1 MPKRLT
7 ATGWMQR
14 GPIREFRNFRTGVEE
29 RLAQEILIRVPDIGD
44 FEAVE
49 VVEIL
54 VAPGDVVQVED
65 PLVSIESDKAT
76 MEIPSPVAGRVH
88 ELRVAMGDSVSEGS
102 VLAVLFSEELP
113 DAEQTEAAPESAA
126 ASSPPASSAKPSPS
140 PRTSS
145 APVPPA
151 LTPSAPT
158 PSAPTPPAL
167 PPHTGT
173 PPVSGAGGVDAPV
186 AGTGALGA
194 SSGSS
199 SSSGASGGAAVHASP
214 GVRRYARQLG
224 VDLARTSGS
233 GPLGRVLETDVT
245 GHVHAAMTAGAPS
258 GGGGVP
264 PVPEVDFSR
273 FGPIRQEPLAKIRR
287 ISARNLSRSWLNAP
301 HVTQH
306 DEADITELEA
316 FRRTCKAE
324 AAERGLRLSP
334 LHFVL
339 KAVARVLA
347 EFPDFRSSLAPG
359 GEALI
364 VKDYF
369 HLGVA
374 VDTENGLVVPV
385 IRDVE
390 SKGIYEL
397 AAELS
402 DLAERARTRKLGPAD
417 LQGACFSLSSLG
429 GIGGTAFTPIVNV
442 PEVAI
447 LGLSKLQVQP
457 RWSGGS
463 DPRAPGEFEGRAV
476 LPLSLSYDHRV
487 IDGAAAARFTTRLA
501 TVLAHPGH
509 LLL

>member
-1 MPKRLT
+1 M
-7 ATGWMQR
+7 
-14 GPIREFRNFRTGVEE
+14 
-29 RLAQEILIRVPDIGD
+29 AQEILIRVPDIGD

-88 ELRVAMGDSVSEGS
+88 ELRVSLGDSVSEGS
-102 VLAVLFSEELP
+102 VLAVLLAEELS
-113 DAEQTEAAPESAA
+113 DAEQAEVAPESEG
-126 ASSPPASSAKPSPS
+126 ASSFPAPSPAPSPAPPPAPSPPAFK
-140 PRTSS
+140 
-145 APVPPA
+145 
-151 LTPSAPT
+151 
-158 PSAPTPPAL
+158 

-173 PPVSGAGGVDAPV
+173 SPVSGAERVDAPV

-199 SSSGASGGAAVHASP
+199 SGSGDSGGAAVHASP

-245 GHVHAAMTAGAPS
+245 GHVHAAMTGGASPN
-258 GGGGVP
+258 GGGVP
-264 PVPEVDFSR
+264 PVPDVDFSR
-273 FGPIRQEPLAKIRR
+273 FGPVREEPLAKIRR
-287 ISARNLSRSWLNAP
+287 VSARNLSRSWLNAP

-324 AAERGLRLSP
+324 AAQRGLKLSP

-359 GEALI
+359 GEGLI

-390 SKGIYEL
+390 TKGIFEL
-397 AAELS
+397 AGELS

-447 LGLSKLQVQP
+447 LGLSKLRVQP
-457 RWSGGS
+457 RWSGGN
-463 DPRAPGEFEGRAV
+463 DPLSPGEFEGRAV

>member
-7 ATGWMQR
+7 ATGWIQR

-88 ELRVAMGDSVSEGS
+88 ELRVSMGDSVSEGS
-102 VLAVLFSEELP
+102 VLAVLLSEELP

-126 ASSPPASSAKPSPS
+126 ASSPPASSAEPSPS
-140 PRTSS
+140 TLTSS
-145 APVPPA
+145 API
-151 LTPSAPT
+151 PSAPI
-158 PSAPTPPAL
+158 PPAPTPPAL
-167 PPHTGT
+167 PPHTGN
-173 PPVSGAGGVDAPV
+173 PPVSGAGGVDAPA
-186 AGTGALGA
+186 AGTGTLGV

-199 SSSGASGGAAVHASP
+199 SGSGDSGGAAVHASP

-245 GHVHAAMTAGAPS
+245 GHVHAAMTAGGPP

-287 ISARNLSRSWLNAP
+287 VSARNLSRSWLNAP

-324 AAERGLRLSP
+324 AAERGLKLSP

-374 VDTENGLVVPV
+374 VDTENGLMVPV

-402 DLAERARTRKLGPAD
+402 DLAERARTRKLAPAD

>member
-1 MPKRLT
+1 LPKRLT

-14 GPIREFRNFRTGVEE
+14 GPIREFRNFRIGVEE

-88 ELRVAMGDSVSEGS
+88 ELRVSMGDSVSEGS
-102 VLAVLFSEELP
+102 VLAVLLAEELS
-113 DAEQTEAAPESAA
+113 DAEQAEVAPESEG
-126 ASSPPASSAKPSPS
+126 ASSLPAP
-140 PRTSS
+140 SS
-145 APVPPA
+145 APSSTPPPPA
-151 LTPSAPT
+151 FK
-158 PSAPTPPAL
+158 PPR
-167 PPHTGT
+167 TGT
-173 PPVSGAGGVDAPV
+173 SPISGAGRVDAPV

-199 SSSGASGGAAVHASP
+199 SGSGDSGGAAVHASP

-224 VDLARTSGS
+224 VDLKRTSGS

-245 GHVHAAMTAGAPS
+245 DHVHAAMTAGGPP

-264 PVPEVDFSR
+264 PVPDVDFSR
-273 FGPIRQEPLAKIRR
+273 FGPVRQEPLAKIRR
-287 ISARNLSRSWLNAP
+287 VSARNLSRSWLNAP

-390 SKGIYEL
+390 SKGIFEL
-397 AAELS
+397 ATELS
-402 DLAERARTRKLGPAD
+402 DLAERARTRKLGPSD

-429 GIGGTAFTPIVNV
+429 GIGGTLFTPIVNV

-463 DPRAPGEFEGRAV
+463 DPMSPGEFEGRAV

>member
-1 MPKRLT
+1 MPKRLA
-7 ATGWMQR
+7 ATDWMQR
-14 GPIREFRNFRTGVEE
+14 SPIRESHDLRIGVEE

-54 VAPGDVVQVED
+54 VAPGDVVQIED

-88 ELRVAMGDSVSEGS
+88 ELRVSMGDSVSEGS
-102 VLAVLFSEELP
+102 VLAVLLSEELP

-126 ASSPPASSAKPSPS
+126 ASSPPVLSRPASSAELSPS
-140 PRTSS
+140 TLTSS
-145 APVPPA
+145 API
-151 LTPSAPT
+151 PSAPI
-158 PSAPTPPAL
+158 PPAPTPPAL
-167 PPHTGT
+167 PPHTGN
-173 PPVSGAGGVDAPV
+173 PPVSGAGGVDAPA
-186 AGTGALGA
+186 AGTGTLGV

-199 SSSGASGGAAVHASP
+199 SGSGDSGGAAVHASP

-245 GHVHAAMTAGAPS
+245 GHVHAAMTAGGPP

-287 ISARNLSRSWLNAP
+287 VSARNLSRSWLNAP

-324 AAERGLRLSP
+324 AAERGLKLSP

-374 VDTENGLVVPV
+374 VDTENGLMVPV

-402 DLAERARTRKLGPAD
+402 DLAERARTRKLAPAD